1 MPATGP
7 APILAAEAARR
18 TGWRALSSQAV
29 TTGAAAREAR
39 LDFFRG
45 IAMFIIFIAHLPLNP
60 WNDYIPARFGPSDA
74 TEMFVFCSGFA
85 SAIAFGGSFRRHGF
99 AIGTLRIAASLL
111 AGLLVASRPV
121 PDRGR
126 HRGAWAPGGPA
137 ASTMSRRS
145 TCSISSPSRRQG
157 IAGLVTLTYVPN
169 YFDILPM
176 YIVVLAMVP
185 AVMALARLGPPMAL
199 AGCVTLYL
207 AQLAF
212 DWDLP
217 AEWWS
222 DRPWFFDP
230 FGWQLIFFT
239 GFAFGSG
246 WLPEPPRRRALFWA
260 GPAVRAGDGAA
271 QLAAACGRAGNGS
284 TSSASCS
291 CRSRTRPTSA
301 SCATCTSWR
310 WPTSPC
316 GVVNP
321 YRHALS
327 GRWAAPI
334 VLVGQ
339 QALPVFL
346 WSMSLAFALGMV
358 LDALGRSWLTVG
370 LANLGGFAS
379 LVAVAALARLMRA
392 QPWRQREGRVRQRPC
407 LCRAGAGTGRVSG
420 RPPFGGAHGPHG
432 RCRTLC
438 RALFAAR
445 QQEIEPRVPPWR
457 ASDFADEVNGEEL
470 FVAHAGPEVVGFCR
484 CGGPRPS
491 CTSCMWRRPGV
502 AAASAASCW
511 RRHAPRS
518 TGRSSSSA

>member
-29 TTGAAAREAR
+29 TTGAAPREAR
-39 LDFFRG
+39 VDFFRG

-99 AIGTLRIAASLL
+99 AIGTLRIVHRCWQVYWSHLGL
-111 AGLLVASRPV
+111 FLTVAGIAVMGTWWSGSVDYVEALYLQHFFAEP
-121 PDRGR
+121 
-126 HRGAWAPGGPA
+126 
-137 ASTMSRRS
+137 
-145 TCSISSPSRRQG
+145 RQG

-185 AVMALARLGPPMAL
+185 AVMALARLGPSMAL

-212 DWDLP
+212 NWDLP

-246 WLPEPPRRRALFWA
+246 WLPEPPRQRALIWA
-260 GPAVRAGDGAA
+260 ALLFV
-271 QLAAACGRAGNGS
+271 LAMVPLNWHPLW
-284 TSSASCS
+284 
-291 CRSRTRPTSA
+291 SRWEWLDQFSLLFVPLKDKTHFGILRYVHFLA
-301 SCATCTSWR
+301 LAYLALC
-310 WPTSPC
+310 
-316 GVVNP
+316 VVNP
-321 YRHALS
+321 YRHTLS
-327 GRWAAPI
+327 GCWAAPI

-346 WSMSLAFALGMV
+346 WSMSLAFALGIL
-358 LDALGRSWLTVG
+358 LDELGRSWITVG
-370 LANLGGFAS
+370 LAHIAGFAS

-392 QPWRQREGRVRQRPC
+392 QPWRQREGRVRQ
-407 LCRAGAGTGRVSG
+407 
-420 RPPFGGAHGPHG
+420 PHAYAAP
-432 RCRTLC
+432 
-438 RALFAAR
+438 ALA
-445 QQEIEPRVPPWR
+445 
-457 ASDFADEVNGEEL
+457 
-470 FVAHAGPEVVGFCR
+470 
-484 CGGPRPS
+484 
-491 CTSCMWRRPGV
+491 PGQ
-502 AAASAASCW
+502 
-511 RRHAPRS
+511 
-518 TGRSSSSA
+518 

>member
-1 MPATGP
+1 MPVTGP

-29 TTGAAAREAR
+29 TTGASPREAR
-39 LDFFRG
+39 VDFFRG

-99 AIGTLRIAASLL
+99 AIGTLRIVHRCWQVYWSHLGL
-111 AGLLVASRPV
+111 FLTVAGIAVMGTWWSGSVDYVEALYLQHFFAEP
-121 PDRGR
+121 
-126 HRGAWAPGGPA
+126 
-137 ASTMSRRS
+137 
-145 TCSISSPSRRQG
+145 RQG

-185 AVMALARLGPPMAL
+185 AVMALARLGPSMGL

-212 DWDLP
+212 NWDLP

-246 WLPEPPRRRALFWA
+246 WLPEPPRQRALIWA
-260 GPAVRAGDGAA
+260 ALLFV
-271 QLAAACGRAGNGS
+271 LAMVPLNWHPLW
-284 TSSASCS
+284 
-291 CRSRTRPTSA
+291 SRWEWLDQFSLLFVPLKDKTHFGILRYVHFLA
-301 SCATCTSWR
+301 LAYLALC
-310 WPTSPC
+310 
-316 GVVNP
+316 VVNP
-321 YRHALS
+321 YRHTLS
-327 GRWAAPI
+327 GCWAAPI
-334 VLVGQ
+334 LLVGQ

-346 WSMSLAFALGMV
+346 WSTSLAFALGIL
-358 LDALGRSWLTVG
+358 LDEFGRSWITVG
-370 LANLGGFAS
+370 LAHIAGFAS

-392 QPWRQREGRVRQRPC
+392 QPWRQREARVRQ
-407 LCRAGAGTGRVSG
+407 
-420 RPPFGGAHGPHG
+420 PHAYAAP
-432 RCRTLC
+432 
-438 RALFAAR
+438 ALA
-445 QQEIEPRVPPWR
+445 
-457 ASDFADEVNGEEL
+457 
-470 FVAHAGPEVVGFCR
+470 
-484 CGGPRPS
+484 
-491 CTSCMWRRPGV
+491 PGQ
-502 AAASAASCW
+502 
-511 RRHAPRS
+511 
-518 TGRSSSSA
+518 